1 MYQPINLAC
10 VGSLIINP
18 KGIVRMQQGVD
29 GSRKVLADRITGGNK
44 IANTTAIDVFDWLS

>member
-18 KGIVRMQQGVD
+18 KGIVRMQQGAD
-29 GSRKVLADRITGGNK
+29 GSRKVLADRITRGNK